1 MKFLTAANHIVVFI
15 VILVFIILLGYTM
28 FGNREAPR
36 PSPLVGKEAPDFTL
50 DLFGGGDL
58 TLSDLKG
65 KAVLVNF
72 WASWCMP
79 CRQEAEALENSWQ
92 RYKDDGVVFVGV
104 NVWDEDS
111 NARSY
116 MSNFGG
122 AYPHGKD
129 PEEEV
134 QVDYGVGG
142 VPETYFID
150 SRGIIRDKFT
160 GPLTEKIIDYYI
172 NRATTEAPNGAQREN
187 NE

>member
-1 MKFLTAANHIVVFI
+1 MKFFRTANHIVVFI
-15 VILVFIILLGYTM
+15 VILVFIILLGYSI
-28 FGNREAPR
+28 FGKRGAPK
-36 PSPLVGKEAPDFTL
+36 PSPLIGKEAPDFTL
-50 DLFGGGDL
+50 NLYDGGEL

-65 KAVLVNF
+65 KTVLVNF

-79 CRQEAEALENSWQ
+79 CRQEAEALESSWQ
-92 RYKDDGVVFVGV
+92 RYKDDGVVFIGV

-116 MSNFGG
+116 MSSFGG

-150 SRGIIRDKFT
+150 SSGIVREKFT
-160 GPLTEKIIDYYI
+160 GPLTERIIDYYLS
-172 NRATTEAPNGAQREN
+172 RAKTQSPNGVQGEN